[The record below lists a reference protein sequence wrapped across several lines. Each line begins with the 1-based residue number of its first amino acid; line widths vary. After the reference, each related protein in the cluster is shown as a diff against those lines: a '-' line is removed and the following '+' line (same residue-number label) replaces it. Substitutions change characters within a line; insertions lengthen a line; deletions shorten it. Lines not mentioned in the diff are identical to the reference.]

1 MKSWRMTDMTTK
13 KKMMMFFSEDMLN
26 EARQEALRQ
35 DTSMSSVMELAW
47 QIAREKLREMPGMDD
62 CRVSDWEQAS

>member
-1 MKSWRMTDMTTK
+1 
-13 KKMMMFFSEDMLN
+13 MMMFFSEDMLN

-47 QIAREKLREMPGMDD
+47 QIAREKLREMPGMED
-62 CRVSDWEQAS
+62 CRVCDWEQAS

>member
-47 QIAREKLREMPGMDD
+47 QIAREKLREMPGLDD
-62 CRVSDWEQAS
+62 CRINDWERAS